1 MKRILFTAAVIAAL
15 AVPTVVFAASTG
27 GGSSAVAKLCQD
39 NAWQTMAPSTS
50 APSFANQGACV
61 AFGAHG
67 GALVPYAADLRLYA
81 TYVSASYAIVT
92 VVNDGPHDAT
102 NVQMLMDGSNDA
114 GAFSANYAST
124 GWSFVTIGPMSR
136 SDIFERAS
144 IAAGSSAT
152 VPLQEWLG
160 AGTINVSVW
169 ASDQPDPNTANDT
182 VTVALTTAS

>member
-15 AVPTVVFAASTG
+15 AIPSVVFAASTG
-27 GGSSAVAKLCQD
+27 GGNSADAKLCQE
-39 NAWQTMAPSTS
+39 NGWQTLAPSTS
-50 APSFANQGACV
+50 APSFASQGACV

-81 TYVSASYAIVT
+81 TYLSASYAIVT

-114 GAFSANYAST
+114 GAFSANYVST

-136 SDIFERAS
+136 SDIFARAS
-144 IAAGSSAT
+144 IAAGDSAT
-152 VPLQEWLG
+152 VPLQESLG
-160 AGTINVSVW
+160 AGTISVSVW
-169 ASDQPDPNTANDT
+169 VSDQSDPNPVNDT
-182 VTVALTTAS
+182 VTVSLTAS